1 MDSITQIVLG
11 AAVGEVVMGKK
22 AGNRAMLWGAIAGTI
37 PDLDVMANFVA
48 DDLTALAFHRGI
60 SHSIFFAV
68 TAPILFAF
76 LTERFYKSGLYQ
88 EKIYKY
94 IAVFLW
100 TLFVGVVLLGINYIP
115 YSTSGNLNF
124 YLLGGSLFGLLG
136 LLYLFYSNY
145 LSKQLQEVN
154 LSWKNWYWLFFW
166 SIFTHP
172 LLDCCTTYGTQLF
185 QPFSDYRVALNNISV
200 ADPLYTVP
208 FAICLIIARFLTRG
222 SKLRFWVNWAGLIIS
237 SIYMVWTV
245 TNKFKM
251 NKVFEKSLAKQ
262 ELQYSRYTTSPT
274 IFNNVLWTG
283 TAEGDSMFYQGFYS
297 LLDKQEEILKFNKI
311 PKNHHLVKDKMDTRP
326 MQVLPWF
333 SKDYYCIKEGEG
345 DTLKYYDLRFG
356 TAKIEPDGSDGDF
369 IFGFKLYEKDGEFV
383 AEEEEPPRPGDGEI
397 GNVFEELWSRVKGI

>member
-37 PDLDVMANFVA
+37 PDLDIVANLFC

-68 TAPILFAF
+68 TAPVLFAF
-76 LTERFYKSGLYQ
+76 LTEKFYKSGFYQ
-88 EKIYKY
+88 EKLYKY
-94 IAVFLW
+94 IAVFVW
-100 TLFVGVVLLGINYIP
+100 TLFVGFIVFGINYIP
-115 YSTSGNLNF
+115 YSTSGSLNL
-124 YLLGGSLFGLLG
+124 YLLGGSTFGLLG

-145 LSKQLQEVN
+145 LTERLDEVD

-166 SIFTHP
+166 CIFTHP

-200 ADPLYTVP
+200 ADPAYTVP

-222 SKLRFWVNWAGLIIS
+222 SKMRFWINWAGLIIS

-245 TNKFKM
+245 SNKFKI
-251 NKVFEKSLAKQ
+251 NKVFERSLAKQ
-262 ELQYSRYTTSPT
+262 ELEYSRYTTTPT

-283 TAEGDSMFYQGFYS
+283 TAEGDSVYYQGFYS
-297 LLDKQEEILKFNKI
+297 ILDKQEEILKFNII
-311 PKNHHLVKDKMDTRP
+311 PKNRHLVKDKMDTRP
-326 MQVLPWF
+326 MKVLPWF
-333 SKDYYCIKEGEG
+333 SKDYYGLRQG
-345 DTLKYYDLRFG
+345 DNDTILYYDLRFG
-356 TAKIEPDGSDGDF
+356 PAKINPDGGDDDF
-369 IFGFKLYEKDGEFV
+369 IFGFKLYEQDGVFV
-383 AEEEEPPRPGDGEI
+383 AEEEEPPGRDGDFKKAFG
-397 GNVFEELWSRVKGI
+397 ELWERMKGI